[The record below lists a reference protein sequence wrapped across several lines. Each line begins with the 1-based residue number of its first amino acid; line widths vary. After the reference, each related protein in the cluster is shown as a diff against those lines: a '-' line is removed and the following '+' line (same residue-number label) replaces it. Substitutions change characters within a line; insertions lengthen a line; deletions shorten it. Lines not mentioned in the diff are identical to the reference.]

1 MPSKSSSDL
10 DRGRRVG
17 KYEIITRLSVGGMAE
32 LFLAYLPGP
41 GGFKKFVALKQILP
55 DVKADD
61 SFVKM
66 FLDEARITAAFN
78 NSNIGQVFDLGEER
92 DELYLAMEFIA
103 GQNLEQVTKRAAKR
117 EMAIPVGFAA
127 RVVRDSALGLHY
139 AHTFTDPTGQPMGVV
154 HRDVSPKN
162 VMITWTGQ
170 VKVIDFGIA
179 KARGRLN
186 RTQVGVVKGTSG
198 YMSPEQVRNEPL
210 DGRTDLFA
218 AGVMLHELLA
228 GERLFTAPT
237 DAGMMLKI
245 VEGEVTPPMT
255 NNPYVTPELSDVV
268 MKCLSKKR
276 EQRFNTGKEFA
287 RAIEQSCPDLFEDEQ
302 LAEFMAQLFEDKIAI
317 TRSLLEAAN
326 DSSADQ
332 SSMKQAA
339 QGLTTDEREID
350 AKPAKKTGGV
360 RANPSLT
367 AQPHS
372 ATPNPRPGLTR
383 SSSGSSAK
391 LPKVGPKD
399 GVPARV
405 VSGSQR
411 SLQPVAG
418 KSQMK
423 LPKVS
428 SQPPPPPEEETV
440 PPNSKSPFAKAK
452 QPPSREE
459 KEDLDATLP
468 PRGAGK
474 SQMKLAPVAPK
485 QAVAP
490 EPPAEKT
497 ADKTADV
504 KKGSPIGA
512 ILAVV
517 VLLALVAG
525 GGWAV
530 TMGPLKD
537 KFASLD
543 EEPKQVDT
551 GPTKLD
557 PNAANPG
564 TDKPAWLLEKEQQK
578 AAQEEE
584 KKRMA
589 EIEAAANDPERQRM
603 LAELE
608 AELKQLDYL
617 EAEQRSL
624 KLAAQAGATAGVAN
638 GKKIEDLQKQIDDL
652 KATVAEKQNKKP
664 APAKKAPAANPG
676 DPENPPKEGE
686 VEIVK
691 GEKGAKQASIGYL
704 SLRTVNPS
712 SANVLLNGDPLG
724 STPLAKVPVEA
735 GVHKLNVIDGDGKM
749 RMLSVTITA
758 GKTNEM
764 QAIDVSSLPF
774 VK

>member
-78 NSNIGQVFDLGEER
+78 NANIGQVFDLGEER
-92 DELYLAMEFIA
+92 YELYLAMEFIA

-117 EMAIPVGFAA
+117 EIAIPVGFAA

-186 RTQVGVVKGTSG
+186 RTQIGVVKGTSG

-218 AGVMLHELLA
+218 AAVMLHELLA

-237 DAGMMLKI
+237 DAAMMLKI
-245 VEGEVTPPMT
+245 VEGEVPAPTT
-255 NNPYVTPELSDVV
+255 NNPYVTPEFSDVV

-287 RAIEQSCPDLFEDEQ
+287 RAIEQACPDLYEDEQ
-302 LAEFMAQLFEDKIAI
+302 LAEFMGQLFEDKIAI

-326 DSSADQ
+326 DASTDQ
-332 SSMKQAA
+332 ASMKQAA
-339 QGLTTDEREID
+339 QGLTTDEREAD
-350 AKPAKKTGGV
+350 PKPAKKTGSGV
-360 RANPSLT
+360 RANPTLT
-367 AQPHS
+367 SQPQPHS
-372 ATPNPRPGLTR
+372 ATPNPRPGLK
-383 SSSGSSAK
+383 SSSGSSAR
-391 LPKVGPKD
+391 LPKVPPKEGSD
-399 GVPARV
+399 PKRV
-405 VSGSQR
+405 VSGSSR
-411 SLQPVAG
+411 ALQSVAG

-428 SQPPPPPEEETV
+428 SAPPPPPEEETV

-452 QPPSREE
+452 APKEE

-468 PRGAGK
+468 PRAGK

-490 EPPAEKT
+490 EPPPSSEQT
-497 ADKTADV
+497 ANDG
-504 KKGSPIGA
+504 KKGSPLGA
-512 ILAVV
+512 IFAVI
-517 VLLALVAG
+517 VLVGVLG
-525 GGWAV
+525 GLGWAV
-530 TMGPLKD
+530 TKGPLKD
-537 KFASLD
+537 KFAELE

-557 PNAANPG
+557 PGTANPA
-564 TDKPAWLLEKEQQK
+564 DKPAWLLERENQK

-624 KLAAQAGATAGVAN
+624 KLAAQAGAATGAEN
-638 GKKIEDLQKQIDDL
+638 GKKIEDLQKQIDEL
-652 KATVAEKQNKKP
+652 KTAVAEKEKKKTTP
-664 APAKKAPAANPG
+664 KKAANPNAAA
-676 DPENPPKEGE
+676 DPNNPPKEGE
-686 VEIVK
+686 IEIVK
-691 GEKGAKQASIGYL
+691 GEQGAKQAAIGYL
-704 SLRTVNPS
+704 TLRTVNPS
-712 SANVLLNGDPLG
+712 SANVLLNGDGLG

-735 GVHKLNVIDGDGKM
+735 GVHKLHVIDGDGKM
-749 RMLSVTITA
+749 RLLSVTITA
-758 GKTNEM
+758 GKTSEM
-764 QAIDVSSLPF
+764 PAIDVSSLPL
-774 VK
+774 VKQ

>member
-78 NSNIGQVFDLGEER
+78 NANIGQVFDLGEEGQ
-92 DELYLAMEFIA
+92 ELYLAMEFIA

-117 EMAIPVGFAA
+117 ELAIPVGFAA

-139 AHTFTDPTGQPMGVV
+139 AHHFTDPTGQPMAVV

-186 RTQVGVVKGTSG
+186 RTMVGVVKGTSG
-198 YMSPEQVRNEPL
+198 YMSPEQVKNEPL

-218 AGVMLHELLA
+218 ASVMLHELLA

-245 VEGEVTPPMT
+245 VEGEVTPPST

-276 EQRFNTGKEFA
+276 EQRFNTGREFA
-287 RAIEQSCPDLFEDEQ
+287 RAIEQACPDLFEDEQ
-302 LAEFMAQLFEDKIAI
+302 LAEFMGQLFEDKIAI

-326 DSSADQ
+326 DSDQ
-332 SSMKQAA
+332 ASMKQAA
-339 QGLTTDEREID
+339 AGLTTDEREVE

-360 RANPSLT
+360 RANVSLT
-367 AQPHS
+367 SGPPT
-372 ATPNPRPGLTR
+372 ATPNPRPGLKST
-383 SSSGSSAK
+383 SGSSNK
-391 LPKVGPKD
+391 LPRVGPTKE
-399 GVPARV
+399 
-405 VSGSQR
+405 SK
-411 SLQPVAG
+411 VAG
-418 KSQMK
+418 SSRQLPPVSAKSSMK
-423 LPKVS
+423 LPRVPA
-428 SQPPPPPEEETV
+428 PPPLPEEETV
-440 PPNSKSPFAKAK
+440 PPNSRSPFAK
-452 QPPSREE
+452 P

-468 PRGAGK
+468 PRSK
-474 SQMKLAPVAPK
+474 SQMKLPQVVMPPKPVAPPPPEAE
-485 QAVAP
+485 QTDAP
-490 EPPAEKT
+490 AK
-497 ADKTADV
+497 
-504 KKGSPIGA
+504 KKGGSLGTIFALLVLVG
-512 ILAVV
+512 ILGG
-517 VLLALVAG
+517 LV
-525 GGWAV
+525 WAV
-530 TMGPLKD
+530 TVGPFKD
-537 KFASLD
+537 QFTALT
-543 EEPKQVDT
+543 EEPKAPDTTPKKVDLE
-551 GPTKLD
+551 PTPD
-557 PNAANPG
+557 G
-564 TDKPAWLLEKEQQK
+564 EKPAWLVEKEKQK
-578 AAQEEE
+578 AEQEAER
-584 KKRMA
+584 KRMA
-589 EIEAAANDPERQRM
+589 QIEAAANDPERQRM

-624 KLAAQAGATAGVAN
+624 KLAAQAGAVAGVAN

-652 KATVAEKQNKKP
+652 KTMMAEKQNKKT
-664 APAKKAPAANPG
+664 APKKVDPANP
-676 DPENPPKEGE
+676 EVQ

-691 GEKGAKQASIGYL
+691 DLKGAKNADIGYL

-712 SANVLLNGDPLG
+712 SANVIMNGDELG
-724 STPLAKVPVEA
+724 STPLSRVPVEA
-735 GVHKLNVIDGDGKM
+735 GVHKLRLIDGDGKP
-749 RMLSVTITA
+749 RMLSITIEA

-764 QAIDVSSLPF
+764 RAVDVSSLPLIP
-774 VK
+774 